1 MRVCALITLLVLAPS
16 SVACG
21 QGAGAIRVNQ
31 LGYYPGAP
39 KQAAV
44 LDRAETTFHVVS
56 LDLRDTL
63 FTGQLGPAASWA
75 YAREAV
81 RLADFSAFDTPGTY
95 RIAVPGVGASHSF
108 EIRTNV
114 HREVTRG
121 TLKALYTARASQ
133 ALDAAYAGPWARAAG
148 HPDTEVLI
156 HPSAASPGRPAGATI
171 ASSGGWYD
179 AGDYNKYVVPL
190 ATSVAH
196 LLNVVQQYPTYA
208 ATLMAGIPESG
219 NALPDVL
226 DEAIVGIRWLLTM
239 QDPYDGGVY
248 HKLTTANFQGT

>member
-1 MRVCALITLLVLAPS
+1 MHSRVLALLAFLLSASTTQAQDP
-16 SVACG
+16 A
-21 QGAGAIRVNQ
+21 AIRPNQ
-31 LGYYPGAP
+31 IGYYPEAV

-44 LDRAETTFHVVS
+44 VGAPEGSFHVLS
-56 LDLRDTL
+56 LDGRDTL
-63 FTGQLGPAASWA
+63 FTGPLGPP
-75 YAREAV
+75 ARWTHSGEV
-81 RLADFSAFDTPGTY
+81 IRLADFSAFGTPGTY
-95 RIAVPGVGASHSF
+95 RIAVDAIGLSPVF

-171 ASSGGWYD
+171 ASPGGWYD

-190 ATSVAH
+190 AASVGH
-196 LLNVVQQYPTYA
+196 LLNLLERYPDMA
-208 ATLMAGIPESG
+208 ATLTAGIPESG